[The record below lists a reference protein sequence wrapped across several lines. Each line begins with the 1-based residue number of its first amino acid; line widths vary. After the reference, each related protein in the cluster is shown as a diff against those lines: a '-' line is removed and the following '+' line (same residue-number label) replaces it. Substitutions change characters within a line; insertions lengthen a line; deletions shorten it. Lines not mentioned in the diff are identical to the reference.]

1 MNKQINCVYFILSF
15 FVVVKCIP
23 SPVITPMTKTEIEI
37 SKILINE
44 NNSPLFTR
52 TLEEITSYMDN
63 FHSEYTKTIHEDYV
77 TIEHELIKVPN
88 KFVEFSSKN
97 LSQKFKIESKD
108 TYFKIISNSCRVESK
123 DNSSKKKCEAMTNI
137 EYGSITLTYNYIIS
151 KGDKLIINYKY
162 NYKEKY
168 KAILF
173 LSEIIEIP
181 VFKNTDFCD
190 YKLIISNDYINL
202 GLKNNSLKKESD
214 TVYSYYGECNNII
227 DEIRY
232 SPKQSLL
239 EADMEI
245 FVENNEKFYGYVN
258 FSFPRY
264 YIGGKLDISEYKLT
278 SFDNKSYI
286 PENYIFENKYNCI
299 SIPATDK
306 DKVGLNLHT
315 SFYNKLNNDFKVDL
329 PEKFYD
335 IDLSKIDQE
344 IIDKTNE
351 IIREDSDKPDYYK
364 IGKFVN
370 SYINY
375 DSSMFGKDLTLKQ
388 IFELKRG
395 VCEHITK
402 LYNAMLNAI
411 GIKTLYISGAALQG
425 NKTFGNIDEFAHAW
439 TAAFINEKWV
449 ELDATMSLFEG
460 IPASHIFKNFG
471 EDNYNALYISNGGET
486 KFVNN
491 HFIKMI
497 DVNSKNIFK
506 EEKIKIIGIIIGI
519 CLIVYIFFIIY
530 RKNNNSRLYSKFIE
544 DKIDNSENTQKK

>member
-44 NNSPLFTR
+44 NNSSLFTR

-88 KFVEFSSKN
+88 KFVELSSKS
-97 LSQKFKIESKD
+97 LSQEFKIKSKD

-123 DNSSKKKCEAMTNI
+123 DNSSKKKCEAMSNI
-137 EYGSITLTYNYIIS
+137 GYGSITLTYNYTIS

-162 NYKEKY
+162 NYKKKY

-190 YKLIISNDYINL
+190 YKLIFSNDYINL

-245 FVENNEKFYGYVN
+245 FVESNEKFNGYVK

-286 PENYIFENKYNCI
+286 PENYIFENKYKGV
-299 SIPATDK
+299 SIQATNK
-306 DKVGLNLHT
+306 DKVGLNLYA
-315 SFYNKLNNDFKVDL
+315 SFYNKLNNNFKVDL
-329 PEKFYD
+329 PEKYYD

-344 IIDKTNE
+344 IIDKTYE

-370 SYINY
+370 AYINY
-375 DSSMFGKDLTLKQ
+375 DSSMFGKKLTLKQ

-395 VCEHITK
+395 VCHHITR

-425 NKTFGNIDEFAHAW
+425 NKTFGNIKEFAHAW

-449 ELDATMSLFEG
+449 ELDATMALFEG

-471 EDNYNALYISNGGET
+471 EDDYDTLYISNGGET

-497 DVNSKNIFK
+497 DANNKNIFK
-506 EEKIKIIGIIIGI
+506 EKKIKIIGIIIGI
-519 CLIVYIFFIIY
+519 CLIVCIFYVMY
-530 RKNNNSRLYSKFIE
+530 RKNNNSKLYSKFIE
-544 DKIDNSENTQKK
+544 DKIDNSENAQKK